1 MSAAPELALAA
12 LARAPERLEPE
23 VSHVAANVCM
33 QVAWRQHLRMGAY
46 FRCIHQR
53 WVLILN
59 APAPHT
65 RMWIGSARKWK
76 AKMAEKGVQPT
87 FL

>member
-1 MSAAPELALAA
+1 ME
-12 LARAPERLEPE
+12 
-23 VSHVAANVCM
+23 
-33 QVAWRQHLRMGAY
+33 AY

-87 FL
+87 FLCKLAVADRAVERLLARVDAGMDLKLALR